1 MGSIVQK
8 VERKW
13 ELFRASNYLSLMGP
27 CFTLLKIHGLF
38 PYKYNNKGIIVSS
51 RPGWIYATVISM
63 LCLIVIGVILYM
75 MDISKTLAF
84 DSVPGTLQ
92 GNCYMLLAEWIA
104 MISYVLSSKRMR
116 LLRDIGNVTSSL
128 STTSF
133 RQLSRIIHGK
143 DIIGF
148 LFLMAQATNLYSS
161 RFDLT
166 LSKIIN
172 MYATLVVFLMD
183 MLYADCVLVI
193 GECFKNINDKLLVL
207 KTNMER
213 DEPHLLRRVF
223 HEKRNPMILMEIR
236 GIKSQHNDV
245 SELVHSLNQ
254 TFSLQLVAT
263 VTLTFAEV
271 TFSLYFYILQRL
283 GKTGINLEKQI
294 WYSYFSTSVTYYAW
308 KLAAVVWA
316 CEVAKDQA
324 VKTGIIVHEVLIDT
338 VDKQV
343 KEELQLFSL
352 QVLHR
357 DNTFTARGLSL
368 DATLLTSIVGGITT
382 YLLILIQFMVSS
394 KSCGSAMDPTSPPR
408 P

>member
-1 MGSIVQK
+1 MGASIQK
-8 VERKW
+8 VEKKW

-27 CFTLLKIHGLF
+27 CFELLRIHGLF
-38 PYKYNNKGIIVSS
+38 PYKYNNKGVIVSS
-51 RPGWIYATVISM
+51 KYGWIYATLISV
-63 LCLIVIGVILYM
+63 LCIIVNAVVLYM
-75 MDISKTLAF
+75 MDISKSLAF

-104 MISYVLSSKRMR
+104 IVSYILSSKRMR
-116 LLRDIGNVTSSL
+116 LLRDIASVSASL
-128 STTSF
+128 SALSF
-133 RQLSRIIHGK
+133 RQLSKIIHAK
-143 DIIGF
+143 DIMGF

-161 RFDLT
+161 KLDLT
-166 LSKIIN
+166 LSKVIN

-193 GECFKNINDKLLVL
+193 GECFKNINEKLLTL
-207 KTNMER
+207 KTNMEK
-213 DEPHLLRRVF
+213 DEPHLLRRVY

-283 GKTGINLEKQI
+283 GKSGINLEKQI
-294 WYSYFSTSVTYYAW
+294 WYSYFSTSVTYYTL
-308 KLAAVVWA
+308 KLAAIVWA
-316 CEVAKDQA
+316 CEISKDQA

-343 KEELQLFSL
+343 KEELFSL

-394 KSCGSAMDPTSPPR
+394 KSCGSVMDPTSPPR
-408 P
+408 T